1 MIERV
6 VVRRGVYHDPVAVMA
21 ASTAARSIDGV
32 DHVAAGMVD
41 PLNLLVIRVRHGY
54 DLAAH
59 GELGPGDLVIAVRA
73 ETEET
78 ADRAIDTLERY
89 LADNRGDRQVAE
101 VGPYVFAGER
111 RGRNIERVSW
121 RPVTRPEPVAALS
134 QLEPHAERI
143 AKAND
148 VAVQRMQEAR
158 PLVVGVGTAGELLPG
173 MTPHTFLHAGPP
185 INWLDMSGPLRGA
198 IIGAA
203 LFEGLASNAEE
214 AVQKGKSGQFEFA
227 PGHERAA
234 LGPMAGVITS
244 SMPMWIVENDA
255 HHNRVHTTFSEG
267 QDEIVR
273 FGGYEPAVI
282 ERLHWMRS
290 VLLPVLAAVVA
301 RLPVP
306 LDLRALSAS
315 AVEMGDEVHNR
326 NRAATSM
333 LLRTL
338 APVLVELDE
347 PKSVVA
353 EVTRFIAHDY
363 FHLNLSMASAKATAD
378 AASGVEY
385 STIVTTMARNGT
397 EFGVRTSGTG
407 DRWFTA
413 PSGQINGLYRP
424 GYCAVDANPD
434 MGDSTITETIG
445 LGAFAMAGAPG
456 ITNRTGITAEDA
468 VQATLAMY
476 HITWAES
483 VNYRIPALG
492 YRGVPLG
499 IDCRKVVESGILP
512 AVNTGI
518 AHKQPGVGVIGT
530 GVVRLPMAPFVAAVE
545 ALVERL
551 TDNSCSAV
559 R

>member
-1 MIERV
+1 MERV

-41 PLNLLVIRVRHGY
+41 PLNLLVIRGRHGY
-54 DLAAH
+54 DLDAH
-59 GELGPGDLVIAVRA
+59 GELNPGDLVIAVRA

-78 ADRAIDTLERY
+78 ADRAIDTLERS
-89 LADNRGDRQVAE
+89 LADDRGDRQVVD

-111 RGRNIERVSW
+111 RGRKVERVSW
-121 RPVTRPEPVAALS
+121 RPASRPEPVAALS
-134 QLEPHAERI
+134 RLEPLAERI
-143 AKAND
+143 AEAND
-148 VAVQRMQEAR
+148 VVVRRMQEAR
-158 PLVVGVGTAGELLPG
+158 PLVVGVGTAGDLLPG

-185 INWLDMSGPLRGA
+185 IDWPDMSGPLRGA

-203 LFEGLASNAEE
+203 LFEGLASNVEE
-214 AVQKGKSGQFEFA
+214 AVQKAKSGQFEFA

-255 HHNRVHTTFSEG
+255 HHNRTYCSFNEG
-267 QDEIVR
+267 LGRVLR
-273 FGGYEPAVI
+273 YGAYEPAVI
-282 ERLHWMRS
+282 ERLQWMRS

-306 LDLRALSAS
+306 LDLRALSVS

-326 NRAATSM
+326 NRAATST

-353 EVTRFIAHDY
+353 DVARFIAHDY
-363 FHLNLSMASAKATAD
+363 FPLNLSMASAKATAD

-397 EFGVRTSGTG
+397 EFGLRTSGTG

-413 PSGQINGLYRP
+413 PSGRIDGLYVP
-424 GYCAVDANPD
+424 GYTAADANPD

-445 LGAFAMAGAPG
+445 LGGFAMASAPA
-456 ITNRTGITAEDA
+456 ITDWAGITAEDA

-483 VNYRIPALG
+483 VNYRIPILG
-492 YRGVPLG
+492 YRGTPLG

-512 AVNTGI
+512 ALD
-518 AHKQPGVGVIGT
+518 T
-530 GVVRLPMAPFVAAVE
+530 GVAHREAGIGHIGGGTVRPPMAPFVAAVE
-545 ALVERL
+545 ALAESL
-551 TDNSCSAV
+551 
-559 R
+559 

>member
-1 MIERV
+1 MMERV

-59 GELGPGDLVIAVRA
+59 GELSSGDLVIALRA

-78 ADRAIDTLERY
+78 ADRAIATLERS
-89 LADNRGDRQVAE
+89 LADNRGDRQVVD
-101 VGPYVFAGER
+101 VGPYVFAGAR

-121 RPVTRPEPVAALS
+121 RPPTRPEPLAALAG
-134 QLEPHAERI
+134 LEPHAERI
-143 AKAND
+143 ARAND
-148 VAVQRMQEAR
+148 VVVQRMQEAR

-185 INWLDMSGPLRGA
+185 IDWPDMSGPLRGA

-203 LFEGLASNAEE
+203 LFEGLASTAEE
-214 AVQKGKSGQFEFA
+214 AVQKAKSGQFEFA

-255 HHNRVHTTFSEG
+255 HHNQVHTTFSEG

-273 FGGYEPAVI
+273 FGGYQPAVI

-306 LDLRALSAS
+306 LDLRAVSVS

-353 EVTRFIAHDY
+353 EVARFIAHDY
-363 FHLNLSMASAKATAD
+363 FPLNLSMASAKATAD

-397 EFGVRTSGTG
+397 EFGLRTSGTG

-424 GYCAVDANPD
+424 GYTAADANPD

-445 LGAFAMAGAPG
+445 LGGFAMAGAPA
-456 ITNRTGITAEDA
+456 ITSVVPISAEGA
-468 VQATLAMY
+468 GRAT
-476 HITWAES
+476 
-483 VNYRIPALG
+483 
-492 YRGVPLG
+492 
-499 IDCRKVVESGILP
+499 
-512 AVNTGI
+512 
-518 AHKQPGVGVIGT
+518 PG
-530 GVVRLPMAPFVAAVE
+530 RE
-545 ALVERL
+545 
-551 TDNSCSAV
+551 
-559 R
+559 

>member
-1 MIERV
+1 
-6 VVRRGVYHDPVAVMA
+6 MA

-54 DLAAH
+54 DLTAH
-59 GELGPGDLVIAVRA
+59 GELSPGDLVIAVRA

-78 ADRAIDTLERY
+78 ADRAIDTLERS
-89 LADNRGDRQVAE
+89 LADNRGDRQVVD
-101 VGPYVFAGER
+101 VGPYGFAGER

-121 RPVTRPEPVAALS
+121 RPATRPEPVAALAR
-134 QLEPHAERI
+134 LEPLAERI
-143 AKAND
+143 AEAND
-148 VAVQRMQEAR
+148 VVVQRMQEAR
-158 PLVVGVGTAGELLPG
+158 PLVVGVGTAGELLPD

-185 INWLDMSGPLRGA
+185 IDWPDMSGPLRGA

-214 AVQKGKSGQFEFA
+214 AIQKAKSGQFEFA

-255 HHNRVHTTFSEG
+255 HHNQVHTTFSEG
-267 QDEIVR
+267 QDERVR
-273 FGGYEPAVI
+273 FGGYQPAVI

-290 VLLPVLAAVVA
+290 VLLPVLASVVA

-353 EVTRFIAHDY
+353 EVTRFIAGNDY

-397 EFGVRTSGTG
+397 EFGLRTSGTG
-407 DRWFTA
+407 ERWFTA

-424 GYCAVDANPD
+424 GYTTADANPD

-445 LGAFAMAGAPG
+445 LGGFAMAGAPA
-456 ITNRTGITAEDA
+456 ITNWAGITAEDA
-468 VQATLAMY
+468 VRATLAMY
-476 HITWAES
+476 DITWAES

-499 IDCRKVVESGILP
+499 IDCRKVVE
-512 AVNTGI
+512 TGI
-518 AHKQPGVGVIGT
+518 VPALDT
-530 GVVRLPMAPFVAAVE
+530 GVAHREAGIGHIGGGTVRPPMAPFVAAVE
-545 ALVERL
+545 ALAESL
-551 TDNSCSAV
+551 
-559 R
+559 

>member
-1 MIERV
+1 L
-6 VVRRGVYHDPVAVMA
+6 
-21 ASTAARSIDGV
+21 S
-32 DHVAAGMVD
+32 
-41 PLNLLVIRVRHGY
+41 
-54 DLAAH
+54 
-59 GELGPGDLVIAVRA
+59 PGDLVIAIRA
-73 ETEET
+73 GTEET
-78 ADRAIDTLERY
+78 ADRAVDTLERY
-89 LADNRGDRQVAE
+89 LADNRGDRQVVD
-101 VGPYVFAGER
+101 VGRYVFVGER
-111 RGRNIERVSW
+111 RGRDMERVSW
-121 RPVTRPEPVAALS
+121 RPATRPEPVAALS
-134 QLEPHAERI
+134 QLESHAERI
-143 AKAND
+143 AEAND
-148 VAVQRMQEAR
+148 VVVQRMQEAR

-185 INWLDMSGPLRGA
+185 IDWPDMSGPLRGA

-214 AVQKGKSGQFEFA
+214 AVHKAESGQFEFA
-227 PGHERAA
+227 PGHERTA

-255 HHNRVHTTFSEG
+255 HHNRTYCSLNEG
-267 QDEIVR
+267 LGRVLR
-273 FGGYEPAVI
+273 YGAYEPAVI

-413 PSGQINGLYRP
+413 PSGQINGLYVP
-424 GYCAVDANPD
+424 GYTMADANPD

-456 ITNRTGITAEDA
+456 ITNWTGITAEDA

-512 AVNTGI
+512 ALDTGI
-518 AHKQPGVGVIGT
+518 AHREAGVGHIG
-530 GVVRLPMAPFVAAVE
+530 GGIVRPPMAPFIAAVE
-545 ALVERL
+545 ALTGSL
-551 TDNSCSAV
+551 
-559 R
+559 

>member
-1 MIERV
+1 MMERV

-41 PLNLLVIRVRHGY
+41 PLNLLVIRGRHGY
-54 DLAAH
+54 DLDAH
-59 GELGPGDLVIAVRA
+59 GELNPGDLVIAVRA

-78 ADRAIDTLERY
+78 ADRAIDTLERS
-89 LADNRGDRQVAE
+89 LADDRGDRQVVD

-111 RGRNIERVSW
+111 RGRKVERVSW
-121 RPVTRPEPVAALS
+121 RPASRPEPVAALS
-134 QLEPHAERI
+134 RLEPLAERI
-143 AKAND
+143 AEAND
-148 VAVQRMQEAR
+148 VVVQRMQEAR

-185 INWLDMSGPLRGA
+185 IDWPDMSGPLRGA

-203 LFEGLASNAEE
+203 LFEGLASNVEE
-214 AVQKGKSGQFEFA
+214 AVQKAKSGQFEFA

-255 HHNRVHTTFSEG
+255 HHNRTYCSLNEG
-267 QDEIVR
+267 LGRVLR
-273 FGGYEPAVI
+273 YGAYEPAVI
-282 ERLHWMRS
+282 ERLQWMRS

-306 LDLRALSAS
+306 LDLRALSVS

-326 NRAATSM
+326 NRAATST

-353 EVTRFIAHDY
+353 DVARFIAGNDY

-397 EFGVRTSGTG
+397 EFGLRTSGTG

-413 PSGQINGLYRP
+413 PSGRINGLYVP
-424 GYCAVDANPD
+424 GYTAADANPD

-445 LGAFAMAGAPG
+445 LGGFAMASAPA
-456 ITNRTGITAEDA
+456 ITDWAGITAEDA

-476 HITWAES
+476 DITWAES
-483 VNYRIPALG
+483 VNYRIPILG
-492 YRGVPLG
+492 YRGTPLG

-512 AVNTGI
+512 ALD
-518 AHKQPGVGVIGT
+518 T
-530 GVVRLPMAPFVAAVE
+530 GVAHREAGIGHIGGGTVRPPMAPFVAAVE
-545 ALVERL
+545 ALAESL
-551 TDNSCSAV
+551 
-559 R
+559 

>member
-59 GELGPGDLVIAVRA
+59 GELSPGDLVIAVRA

-78 ADRAIDTLERY
+78 ADRAIDTLERS
-89 LADNRGDRQVAE
+89 LADNRGDRQVVD
-101 VGPYVFAGER
+101 VGPFVFAGER

-121 RPVTRPEPVAALS
+121 RPAARPEPAAALS
-134 QLEPHAERI
+134 RLEPHAQRI
-143 AKAND
+143 AEAND
-148 VAVQRMQEAR
+148 LVVQRMQEAR
-158 PLVVGVGTAGELLPG
+158 PLVVGVGTAAELLPD

-185 INWLDMSGPLRGA
+185 IDWPDMSGPLRGA

-203 LFEGLASNAEE
+203 LFEGLASNVEE
-214 AVQKGKSGQFEFA
+214 AVQKAKSGQFEFA

-244 SMPMWIVENDA
+244 SMPMWIVENA
-255 HHNRVHTTFSEG
+255 VHHNRTYCSFNEG
-267 QDEIVR
+267 LGRVLR
-273 FGGYEPAVI
+273 YGAYEPAVI
-282 ERLHWMRS
+282 ERLQWMRS

-306 LDLRALSAS
+306 LDLRALSVS

-326 NRAATSM
+326 KRAATST

-353 EVTRFIAHDY
+353 EVARFIAHDY
-363 FHLNLSMASAKATAD
+363 FPLNLSMASAKATAD

-397 EFGVRTSGTG
+397 EFGLRTSGTG

-424 GYCAVDANPD
+424 GYSAVDANPD

-445 LGAFAMAGAPG
+445 LGGFAMAGAPA
-456 ITNRTGITAEDA
+456 ITNWAGITAEDA
-468 VQATLAMY
+468 VRATLAMY
-476 HITWAES
+476 DITWTES

-512 AVNTGI
+512 ALDTGV
-518 AHKQPGVGVIGT
+518 AHREAGVGHIGGGT
-530 GVVRLPMAPFVAAVE
+530 VRPPMAPFVAAVE
-545 ALVERL
+545 ALAGNL
-551 TDNSCSAV
+551 
-559 R
+559 

>member
-6 VVRRGVYHDPVAVMA
+6 VVRRGVHHDPVAVMV
-21 ASTAARSIDGV
+21 ASTAARAIDGV

-41 PLNLLVIRVRHGY
+41 PLNLLVIQTRHGY

-78 ADRAIDTLERY
+78 ADRAVDTVERS
-89 LADNRGDRQVAE
+89 LADNRGDREVVD
-101 VGPYVFAGER
+101 VGPYVFAGAR
-111 RGRNIERVSW
+111 RGRNVERVSW
-121 RPVTRPEPVAALS
+121 RPATRPEPVAALS

-143 AKAND
+143 AEAND
-148 VAVQRMQEAR
+148 VVVRRMQEAR
-158 PLVVGVGTAGELLPG
+158 PVVVGAGTAGELLPG

-185 INWLDMSGPLRGA
+185 IDWPDMSGPLRGA

-214 AVQKGKSGQFEFA
+214 AVQKAKSGQFQFA

-273 FGGYEPAVI
+273 FGGYQPAVV

-326 NRAATSM
+326 NRAAVSM

-347 PKSVVA
+347 PRSVVA
-353 EVTRFIAHDY
+353 EVTRFITHDY
-363 FHLNLSMASAKATAD
+363 FYLNLSMASAKATAD

-397 EFGVRTSGTG
+397 EFGLRTSGTG

-413 PSGQINGLYRP
+413 PSSQINGQYRP
-424 GYCAVDANPD
+424 GYTTADANPD

-445 LGAFAMAGAPG
+445 LGGFAMAGAPG
-456 ITNRTGITAEDA
+456 ITRVLPITAEDA
-468 VQATLAMY
+468 VRATLAMY
-476 HITWAES
+476 DITWAES

-499 IDCRKVVESGILP
+499 IDCRKVLATGIVP
-512 AVNTGI
+512 VADTGI
-518 AHKQPGVGVIGT
+518 AHREAGVGIIGG
-530 GVVRLPMAPFVAAVE
+530 GVVRLPIAPFAA
-545 ALVERL
+545 AI
-551 TDNSCSAV
+551 
-559 R
+559 

>member
-1 MIERV
+1 MMERV

-41 PLNLLVIRVRHGY
+41 PLNLLVIRGRHGY
-54 DLAAH
+54 DLDAH
-59 GELGPGDLVIAVRA
+59 GELNPGDLVIAVRA

-78 ADRAIDTLERY
+78 ADRAIDTLERS
-89 LADNRGDRQVAE
+89 LADNRGDRRVVD
-101 VGPYVFAGER
+101 VGPFVVAGER

-121 RPVTRPEPVAALS
+121 RPATRPEPVAALS
-134 QLEPHAERI
+134 RLEPHAQRI

-148 VAVQRMQEAR
+148 LVVQRMQEAR
-158 PLVVGVGTAGELLPG
+158 PLVVGVGTAAELLPD

-185 INWLDMSGPLRGA
+185 IDWAEMSGPLRGA

-203 LFEGLASNAEE
+203 LFEGLASSGEE
-214 AVQKGKSGQFEFA
+214 AAQKAKSGQFEFA

-273 FGGYEPAVI
+273 FGGHQPAVI

-290 VLLPVLAAVVA
+290 VLRPVLAAVVA

-326 NRAATSM
+326 NRAAVSM

-347 PKSVVA
+347 PRSVVA
-353 EVTRFIAHDY
+353 DVARFIAHDY
-363 FHLNLSMASAKATAD
+363 FPLNLSMASAKATAD

-397 EFGVRTSGTG
+397 EFGLRTSGTG

-413 PSGQINGLYRP
+413 PSGRIDGLYVP
-424 GYCAVDANPD
+424 GYTAADANPD

-445 LGAFAMAGAPG
+445 LGGFAMASAPA
-456 ITNRTGITAEDA
+456 ITDWAGITAEDA

-476 HITWAES
+476 DITWAES
-483 VNYRIPALG
+483 VNYRIPILG
-492 YRGVPLG
+492 YRGTPLG

-512 AVNTGI
+512 ALD
-518 AHKQPGVGVIGT
+518 T
-530 GVVRLPMAPFVAAVE
+530 GVAHREAGIGHIGGGTVRPPMAPFVAAVE
-545 ALVERL
+545 ALAESL
-551 TDNSCSAV
+551 PWPLQS
-559 R
+559 

>member
-6 VVRRGVYHDPVAVMA
+6 VVRRGVYHDPVAVMV

-59 GELGPGDLVIAVRA
+59 GELSPGDLVIAVRA
-73 ETEET
+73 ETEES
-78 ADRAIDTLERY
+78 ADHAIDTVERS
-89 LADNRGDRQVAE
+89 LADNRGDRQVVD
-101 VGPYVFAGER
+101 VGPYVFAGAR
-111 RGRNIERVSW
+111 RGRDIERVSW
-121 RPVTRPEPVAALS
+121 RPATRPEPVAALS

-143 AKAND
+143 AEAND
-148 VAVQRMQEAR
+148 VVVRRMQEAR
-158 PLVVGVGTAGELLPG
+158 PVVVGAGTAGELLPG

-185 INWLDMSGPLRGA
+185 IDWPDMSGPLRGA

-214 AVQKGKSGQFEFA
+214 AVHKAKSGQFEFA

-273 FGGYEPAVI
+273 FGGHQPAVI

-326 NRAATSM
+326 NRAAVSM

-347 PKSVVA
+347 PRSVVA
-353 EVTRFIAHDY
+353 EVTRFITGNDY

-397 EFGVRTSGTG
+397 EFGLRTSGTG
-407 DRWFTA
+407 DRWLTA
-413 PSGQINGLYRP
+413 PSGEIRPLFRP
-424 GYCAVDANPD
+424 GYRREDAN
-434 MGDSTITETIG
+434 
-445 LGAFAMAGAPG
+445 
-456 ITNRTGITAEDA
+456 
-468 VQATLAMY
+468 
-476 HITWAES
+476 
-483 VNYRIPALG
+483 
-492 YRGVPLG
+492 
-499 IDCRKVVESGILP
+499 RKVVESGIVP
-512 AVNTGI
+512 VVNTGI
-518 AHKQPGVGVIGT
+518 AHREPGVGVIG
-530 GVVRLPMAPFVAAVE
+530 GGIVALPMGPFAAAVE
-545 ALVERL
+545 ALAGK
-551 TDNSCSAV
+551 S
-559 R
+559 

>member
-6 VVRRGVYHDPVAVMA
+6 VVRRGVHHDPVAVMVA
-21 ASTAARSIDGV
+21 ATAARSIDGV

-59 GELGPGDLVIAVRA
+59 GELSPGDLVIAVRA

-78 ADRAIDTLERY
+78 ADHAVDILERS
-89 LADNRGDRQVAE
+89 LADNRGDRQVVD
-101 VGPYVFAGER
+101 VGRYVFAGAR
-111 RGRNIERVSW
+111 RGRDIERVSW
-121 RPVTRPEPVAALS
+121 RPATRPEPVAALS

-143 AKAND
+143 AEAND
-148 VAVQRMQEAR
+148 VVVRRMQEAR
-158 PLVVGVGTAGELLPG
+158 PVVVGVGTAGELLPG

-185 INWLDMSGPLRGA
+185 IDWPDMSGPLRGA

-203 LFEGLASNAEE
+203 LFEGLASTAEE
-214 AVQKGKSGQFEFA
+214 AVQKAKSGQFEFA

-255 HHNRVHTTFSEG
+255 HHNRTYCSLNEG
-267 QDEIVR
+267 LGRVLR
-273 FGGYEPAVI
+273 YGAYEPAVI

-326 NRAATSM
+326 NRAAVSM

-338 APVLVELDE
+338 APALVELDE
-347 PKSVVA
+347 PRSVVA
-353 EVTRFIAHDY
+353 EVTRFITHDY

-397 EFGVRTSGTG
+397 EFGLRTSGTG

-413 PSGQINGLYRP
+413 PSGRINGLYRP
-424 GYCAVDANPD
+424 GYSAGEANPD

-445 LGAFAMAGAPG
+445 LGGFAMAGAPA
-456 ITNRTGITAEDA
+456 ISRVVPITAEDA
-468 VQATLAMY
+468 VRATLAMY
-476 HITWAES
+476 DITWAES

-512 AVNTGI
+512 ALDTGV
-518 AHKQPGVGVIGT
+518 AHREAGVGHIGGGT
-530 GVVRLPMAPFVAAVE
+530 VRPPMAPFVAAVE
-545 ALVERL
+545 ALAGNL
-551 TDNSCSAV
+551 
-559 R
+559 

>member
-1 MIERV
+1 MMERV

-32 DHVAAGMVD
+32 HLVAAGRVD
-41 PLNLLVIRVRHGY
+41 PKNLLVIRVRHGY

-59 GELGPGDLVIAVRA
+59 GELSPGDLVIAVRA

-78 ADRAIDTLERY
+78 ADRAIDTLERS
-89 LADNRGDRQVAE
+89 LADDRGDRQVVD

-111 RGRNIERVSW
+111 RGRKVERVSW
-121 RPVTRPEPVAALS
+121 RPASRPEPVAALS
-134 QLEPHAERI
+134 RLEPLAERI
-143 AKAND
+143 AEAND
-148 VAVQRMQEAR
+148 VVVRRMQEAR
-158 PLVVGVGTAGELLPG
+158 PLVVGVGTAGDLLPG

-185 INWLDMSGPLRGA
+185 IDWPDMSGPLRGA

-203 LFEGLASNAEE
+203 LFEGLASNVEE
-214 AVQKGKSGQFEFA
+214 AVQKAKSGQFEFA
-227 PGHERAA
+227 PGHELAA

-244 SMPMWIVENDA
+244 SMPMWIVVNDA
-255 HHNRVHTTFSEG
+255 HHNQVHTTFSEG
-267 QDEIVR
+267 HDEIVR
-273 FGGYEPAVI
+273 FDGYPPAGI
-282 ERLHWMRS
+282 GRLERMRS

-306 LDLRALSAS
+306 LDLRALSVS
-315 AVEMGDEVHNR
+315 AVEMGDEVHNH
-326 NRAATSM
+326 NRAATST

-353 EVTRFIAHDY
+353 DVARFIAHDY
-363 FHLNLSMASAKATAD
+363 FPLNLSMASAKATAD

-397 EFGVRTSGTG
+397 EFGLRTSGTG
-407 DRWFTA
+407 ARWFTA
-413 PSGQINGLYRP
+413 PSGRINGLYRP
-424 GYCAVDANPD
+424 GYTAADANSD

-445 LGAFAMAGAPG
+445 LGGFAMASAPG
-456 ITNRTGITAEDA
+456 ISRVLPITAADA

-476 HITWAES
+476 DITWAES
-483 VNYRIPALG
+483 VNYRIPILG
-492 YRGVPLG
+492 YRGTPLG

-512 AVNTGI
+512 ALD
-518 AHKQPGVGVIGT
+518 T
-530 GVVRLPMAPFVAAVE
+530 GVAHREAGIGHIGGGTVRPPMAPFVAAVE
-545 ALVERL
+545 ALAESL
-551 TDNSCSAV
+551 
-559 R
+559 

>member
-54 DLAAH
+54 DLTAH
-59 GELGPGDLVIAVRA
+59 GELSPGDLVIAVRA

-78 ADRAIDTLERY
+78 ADRAIDTLERS
-89 LADNRGDRQVAE
+89 LADNRGDRQVVD
-101 VGPYVFAGER
+101 VGPYGFAGER

-121 RPVTRPEPVAALS
+121 RPATRPEPVAALAR
-134 QLEPHAERI
+134 LEPLAERI
-143 AKAND
+143 AEAND
-148 VAVQRMQEAR
+148 VVVQRMQEAR
-158 PLVVGVGTAGELLPG
+158 PLVVGVGTAGELLPD

-185 INWLDMSGPLRGA
+185 IDWPDMSGPLRGA

-214 AVQKGKSGQFEFA
+214 AIQKAKSGQFEFA

-255 HHNRVHTTFSEG
+255 HHNQVHTTFSEG
-267 QDEIVR
+267 QDERVR
-273 FGGYEPAVI
+273 FGGYQPAVI

-290 VLLPVLAAVVA
+290 VLLPVLASVVA

-397 EFGVRTSGTG
+397 EFGLRTSGTG
-407 DRWFTA
+407 ERWFTA

-424 GYCAVDANPD
+424 GYTTADANPD

-445 LGAFAMAGAPG
+445 LGGFAMAGAPA
-456 ITNRTGITAEDA
+456 ITNWAGITAEDA
-468 VQATLAMY
+468 VRATLAMY
-476 HITWAES
+476 DITWAES

-499 IDCRKVVESGILP
+499 IDCRKVVE
-512 AVNTGI
+512 TGI
-518 AHKQPGVGVIGT
+518 VPALDT
-530 GVVRLPMAPFVAAVE
+530 GVAHREAGIGHIGGGTVRPPMAPFVAAVE
-545 ALVERL
+545 ALAESL
-551 TDNSCSAV
+551 
-559 R
+559 